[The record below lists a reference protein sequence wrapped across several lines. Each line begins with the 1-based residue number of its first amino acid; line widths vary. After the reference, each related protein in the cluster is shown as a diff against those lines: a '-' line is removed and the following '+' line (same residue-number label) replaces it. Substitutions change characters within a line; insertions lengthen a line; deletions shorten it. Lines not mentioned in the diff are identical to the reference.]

1 MRSLILALILA
12 LFAGCD
18 YLPFSGGRLDGL
30 ISALPENWSSIL
42 KQEIIQLETNSE
54 DPYSV
59 NLWIVNVDN
68 TPYVYSGDNY
78 STWAENIF
86 EEKNVVLKAGGK
98 LFKMEANRVLDAR
111 VFEKFASAWEAKYGN
126 RPMNENYNETYL
138 FALSKR
144 LEN

>member
-1 MRSLILALILA
+1 MRSLILALTLA

-30 ISALPENWSSIL
+30 ISTLPENWSSIL

-59 NLWIVNVDN
+59 NLWIVNIDN

-86 EEKNVVLKAGGK
+86 EEKNVILKAGGR
-98 LFKMEANRVLDAR
+98 LFKMEGT
-111 VFEKFASAWEAKYGN
+111 EC
-126 RPMNENYNETYL
+126 
-138 FALSKR
+138 
-144 LEN
+144 